1 MSNKSH
7 LKEKEKKKKKKREEH
22 KSSIN
27 FPTIQLF
34 WLISK
39 SNKNSQ
45 YEYFKLRFGERY
57 ITFPINPFKLKH
69 PTEKEFR
76 LK

>member
-7 LKEKEKKKKKKREEH
+7 LKEKRRRRREEH

-45 YEYFKLRFGERY
+45 YEYFKLRFGESY